1 MATKLACAA
10 KTDVG
15 LKRTNNED
23 NLIMVPSHG
32 LYVLADGMG
41 GHASGQVASTMC
53 VSHVAQFICEIS
65 HQPNFEFPYK
75 ADTSLSYEAN
85 LLVNAIKFANERV
98 YIQSCKDRAMEGMG
112 TTVTAIL
119 NAPHGLVLA
128 HVGDSRIYRVRHGKI
143 VQMSRDHSLLNHL
156 LDTGELKPED
166 VPSFGSKNVI
176 LRAIGLKDYV
186 DVDVKEV
193 PREQGDVYMMCS
205 DGLSD
210 IVSDDQI
217 CQAITDAPNLTE
229 ACNTLIDLA
238 LKAGGKDNVT
248 VVCVEVEKE
257 DGIQSQ
263 PVPAI
268 SRTAPPGNP
277 PAAKPV
283 PAPNSA
289 QVPSPPGIPKP
300 AAAPMGGRPQQPVP
314 LSRAPGVSIANSPV
328 SVPSAAHIGM
338 APMPMGMPASF
349 AGGNAPN
356 VPPVPAKPL
365 RMHSVREVVLDVV
378 PPVQRAM
385 PKPIA
390 MGRSSSMSMPAVPV
404 GKVVTPRIPSGDGIP
419 AAKEEAVRPIARK
432 DTVEEDIVS
441 DETLDAAF
449 ASISKEKTSG
459 TSAKFKAVPA
469 EKPKP
474 ISQKPAAE
482 LEFKPQ
488 TPILAG
494 IINAKPSQA
503 AEKPGV
509 TETLKM
515 PGGSV
520 PGIAKPIAAKEL
532 KQVGAVSD
540 EVQKGLPETNLLF
553 MTPPTSATEATDD
566 LGVLEES
573 DLEPEVREYRFEN
586 ERTIVEC
593 PVVTDAMLKTKFQDE
608 DEDEVDPD
616 KTVSL
621 EREGLGAF
629 PQTSSAPSFVR
640 QSLAGNE
647 MRVSSMPA
655 KQTLPP
661 SKQALPPVRQALS
674 SSSSRTNLPPAMPAG
689 LSPASTKIN
698 SGFYGQGP
706 VPGASESGAQIVS
719 TDAINASASENAQ
732 SRAYVAPKGV
742 VMPPAN
748 YNDDDDD
755 IEIGGMPGSD
765 DSIEIGY
772 DSDDDEDDVTRR
784 FIRPPHIKKW

>member
-210 IVSDDQI
+210 IVSDEKI
-217 CQAITDAPNLTE
+217 CQAITSAQNLTE
-229 ACNTLIDLA
+229 ACDTLIELA
-238 LKAGGKDNVT
+238 LLAGGKDNVT
-248 VVCVEVEKE
+248 VVCVAVEKE

-268 SRTAPPGNP
+268 SRTAPPANP
-277 PAAKPV
+277 PVAKPA
-283 PAPNSA
+283 PAPMAA
-289 QVPSPPGIPKP
+289 QVPSPPSIPKP
-300 AAAPMGGRPQQPVP
+300 AAPPIGGRQQPPAP
-314 LSRAPGVSIANSPV
+314 LSRAPGVNMANSPV

-338 APMPMGMPASF
+338 APMPMGMNPSF
-349 AGGNAPN
+349 AAGAAPN
-356 VPPVPAKPL
+356 VPPVSVKPL
-365 RMHSVREVVLDVV
+365 RMHSVREVVLEVV
-378 PPVQRAM
+378 PPMQRSM

-390 MGRSSSMSMPAVPV
+390 MGRSSSLSMPAVPV
-404 GKVVTPRIPSGDGIP
+404 GKAVPPKIPSSDGIP
-419 AAKEEAVRPIARK
+419 AAKEDSVRNTARK
-432 DTVEEDIVS
+432 DTVEQDSVT
-441 DETLDAAF
+441 DEALDAAF
-449 ASISKEKTSG
+449 DCVSKDKPATTS
-459 TSAKFKAVPA
+459 SKFKAVA
-469 EKPKP
+469 TEKPKP
-474 ISQKPAAE
+474 ISQKPAAD
-482 LEFKPQ
+482 LDFKPQ
-488 TPILAG
+488 TPILAS
-494 IINAKPSQA
+494 IINTKVPQST
-503 AEKPGV
+503 EKPAGIEPV
-509 TETLKM
+509 KT
-515 PGGSV
+515 PSGSV
-520 PGIAKPIAAKEL
+520 HSIAKPIPVKEL
-532 KQVGAVSD
+532 KQVGTVSD
-540 EVQKGLPETNLLF
+540 DVQKGLPETNLLF
-553 MTPPTSATEATDD
+553 MSPPTSAAEATDD
-566 LGVLEES
+566 LGILEES
-573 DLEPEVREYRFEN
+573 DLEPEVREFHFEN

-593 PVVTDAMLKTKFQDE
+593 PVVTDDMLKTKFQDE
-608 DEDEVDPD
+608 DEDEIDPD

-621 EREGLGAF
+621 EREDLGAF
-629 PQTSSAPSFVR
+629 PKTSTAPAFVR
-640 QSLAGNE
+640 QSLGNNE

-655 KQTLPP
+655 SNPLPP
-661 SKQALPPVRQALS
+661 SKHTLPPVRQPLS
-674 SSSSRTNLPPAMPAG
+674 PSRTNLPPATPAG
-689 LSPASTKIN
+689 LSPASAKIN

-706 VPGASESGAQIVS
+706 VPGASEGGAQIVS
-719 TDAINASASENAQ
+719 TDAINASASENAKT
-732 SRAYVAPKGV
+732 RAYVAPKGV
-742 VMPPAN
+742 IMPPAN
-748 YNDDDDD
+748 YNDDDDG
-755 IEIGGMPGSD
+755 IEIGGMSGSD

-772 DSDDDEDDVTRR
+772 DSDEDEDDVTRR